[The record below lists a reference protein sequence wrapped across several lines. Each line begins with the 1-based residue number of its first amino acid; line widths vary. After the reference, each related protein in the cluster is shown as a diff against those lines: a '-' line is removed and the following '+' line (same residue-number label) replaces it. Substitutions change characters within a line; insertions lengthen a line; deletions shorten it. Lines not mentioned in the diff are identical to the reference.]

1 VLNYSIPRYFIS
13 INMTLNNFD
22 GFIDPMKHMENGCSI
37 LEMVMQDTN
46 ITYKILLTIF
56 CGSSQTWYYNLEF
69 RFILNFK
76 DLYAKL
82 KTHFNINIPTIKSS
96 AKLFTITQQED
107 EVTII
112 YLKRFKKKILKFQ
125 VFLNFL
131 FI

>member
-1 VLNYSIPRYFIS
+1 
-13 INMTLNNFD
+13 
-22 GFIDPMKHMENGCSI
+22 
-37 LEMVMQDTN
+37 MQDTN

-96 AKLFTITQQED
+96 TKLFTITQQED

-112 YLKRFKKKILKFQ
+112 YLKRFKKKMLKLQGLLKFMVIKALIKYIYIYIYIYIYRVQ
-125 VFLNFL
+125 DLAIWREQSAL
-131 FI
+131 PKKCS